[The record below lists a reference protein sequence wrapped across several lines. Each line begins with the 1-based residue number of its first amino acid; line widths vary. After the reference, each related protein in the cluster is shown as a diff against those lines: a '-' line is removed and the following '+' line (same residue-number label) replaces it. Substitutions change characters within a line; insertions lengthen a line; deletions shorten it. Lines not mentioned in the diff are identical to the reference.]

1 MGAVGLS
8 FSVDVSDRTEVS
20 TSGFPILCYG
30 ASLLLLLFFHVSR
43 FFVPTNPRFISLFS
57 LSVRAAEAAVRYC
70 FALSP
75 PNPTSALPHNC
86 HNNSI
91 HSSLFIQYCHGR
103 LILTVGVKTYII
115 DIKHPHPRHSKRWS
129 WQTTTIAYR
138 QNELFVWVWP
148 QYSAHRSSGLL
159 GFGTVAAIN
168 IWIFRKQLIW

>member
-1 MGAVGLS
+1 MEVRTAGEWAPWVFHSASMSLIGQRSRHQAFPSFVTVPLS
-8 FSVDVSDRTEVS
+8 CSCSSFMSPV
-20 TSGFPILCYG
+20 
-30 ASLLLLLFFHVSR
+30 

-91 HSSLFIQYCHGR
+91 HSSLFIQYCQGR

-115 DIKHPHPRHSKRWS
+115 DIKHPHPRRSKRWS
-129 WQTTTIAYR
+129 WQTTTIDKMNYR
-138 QNELFVWVWP
+138 YLFEYDLSTLPTGALGCWALEL
-148 QYSAHRSSGLL
+148 
-159 GFGTVAAIN
+159 
-168 IWIFRKQLIW
+168 